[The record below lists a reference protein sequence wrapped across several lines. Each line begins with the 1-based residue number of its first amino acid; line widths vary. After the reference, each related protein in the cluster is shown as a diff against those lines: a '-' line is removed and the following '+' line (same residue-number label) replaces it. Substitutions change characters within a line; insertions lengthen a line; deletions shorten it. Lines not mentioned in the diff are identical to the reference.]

1 MAKKKTKKKNSFWG
15 KIKSRQNDLLSRRTH
30 RSFKLTKQRDYQV
43 KLPMPG
49 YTAFTGEVFTTI
61 FKNKKIFLF
70 LILIGMLLAL
80 ASSSVMAQ
88 DRYLELIG
96 TLRETVESTYG
107 ELFTLMGETGSII
120 ITIFFNMFNN
130 SSNELNPY
138 IFLIGVLIWLCTV
151 WIIRNIK
158 AGKKVTIRNALYN
171 SGGPIVSSS
180 LVLLTGVLQT
190 TPAIMAVGIYAI
202 ANQSGVMENGA
213 AAMAISMALL
223 GLVILTLY
231 WLTSTFIAL
240 IIVTLPNMYPMR
252 AIKLAGDLVSGIRLR
267 ILYRILWAFL
277 VLAFFWAIILG
288 IFISLD
294 ILLRL
299 WLEWFMAVPLV
310 PFVIL
315 TMAVVSVVFLCVYIY
330 MLYLEIV
337 EARHERIS

>member
-1 MAKKKTKKKNSFWG
+1 
-15 KIKSRQNDLLSRRTH
+15 
-30 RSFKLTKQRDYQV
+30 
-43 KLPMPG
+43 
-49 YTAFTGEVFTTI
+49 
-61 FKNKKIFLF
+61 
-70 LILIGMLLAL
+70 
-80 ASSSVMAQ
+80 
-88 DRYLELIG
+88 
-96 TLRETVESTYG
+96 
-107 ELFTLMGETGSII
+107 
-120 ITIFFNMFNN
+120 
-130 SSNELNPY
+130 
-138 IFLIGVLIWLCTV
+138 
-151 WIIRNIK
+151 
-158 AGKKVTIRNALYN
+158 
-171 SGGPIVSSS
+171 
-180 LVLLTGVLQT
+180 
-190 TPAIMAVGIYAI
+190 
-202 ANQSGVMENGA
+202 MENGA